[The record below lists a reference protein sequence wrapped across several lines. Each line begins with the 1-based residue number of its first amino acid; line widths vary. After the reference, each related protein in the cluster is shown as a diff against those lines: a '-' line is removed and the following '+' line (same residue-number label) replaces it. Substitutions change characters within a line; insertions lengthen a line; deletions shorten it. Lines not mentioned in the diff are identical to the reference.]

1 MNDRTGWIPRRM
13 SAALDSV
20 ETTEFRFPQ
29 AVKDELANL
38 LAGELLE
45 PRKPAELDA
54 IATRLGSAN
63 KGDS

>member
-1 MNDRTGWIPRRM
+1 MNNQTGWIDRRM

-29 AVKDELANL
+29 AVKDELTSL
-38 LAGELLE
+38 LASELLE
-45 PRKPAELDA
+45 PRKLAELDA

-63 KGDS
+63 RGDS